1 MITTKNYSTFKL
13 RVFVIAWCVVPNLP
27 STRTRSFKSFGVSAR
42 FYCKFEKILKTGN
55 FEMIHDPDNEV
66 ANKSKSL
73 LDSFGL
79 TQSVDEPALE
89 FRHTLNL
96 IVSHG
101 LSQGTSGHLL
111 CVLDCADPPLADVGA
126 LLPG

>member
-1 MITTKNYSTFKL
+1 M
-13 RVFVIAWCVVPNLP
+13 
-27 STRTRSFKSFGVSAR
+27 
-42 FYCKFEKILKTGN
+42 TGN

-66 ANKSKSL
+66 ANTFRSL

-79 TQSVDEPALE
+79 TQSVDEPTLE

-101 LSQGTSGHLL
+101 LSQGTSGHPIFLFWIVLFPSWQMLELYFLDSLL
-111 CVLDCADPPLADVGA
+111 QATRTLS
-126 LLPG
+126 

>member
-1 MITTKNYSTFKL
+1 MIYDS
-13 RVFVIAWCVVPNLP
+13 
-27 STRTRSFKSFGVSAR
+27 
-42 FYCKFEKILKTGN
+42 Y
-55 FEMIHDPDNEV
+55 NEV

-79 TQSVDEPALE
+79 TQPVGEPKLE
-89 FRHTLNL
+89 FRHTLNI

-101 LSQGTSGHLL
+101 LSQGTSGYLL
-111 CVLDCADPPLADVGA
+111 CVLDCAIPQLADVGA

>member
-1 MITTKNYSTFKL
+1 M
-13 RVFVIAWCVVPNLP
+13 
-27 STRTRSFKSFGVSAR
+27 SFKSFGVSAQ
-42 FYCKFEKILKTGN
+42 FYSKIYKLFKTGN
-55 FEMIHDPDNEV
+55 YEMIHDPDNEV
-66 ANKSKSL
+66 ANKFRSL

-79 TQSVDEPALE
+79 TQSVDEPTLE

-111 CVLDCADPPLADVGA
+111 FVLECAVPQPADVGA

>member
-1 MITTKNYSTFKL
+1 M
-13 RVFVIAWCVVPNLP
+13 PNFP
-27 STRTRSFKSFGVSAR
+27 SSQTRSFKSVSAR
-42 FYCKFEKILKTGN
+42 FYSKFYKLLQTGN

-66 ANKSKSL
+66 ANKFRSL

-79 TQSVDEPALE
+79 TRPVDEPTLE

-101 LSQGTSGHLL
+101 LSQGTSEHLL
-111 CVLDCADPPLADVGA
+111 CVLDCAVPQLADVGA
-126 LLPG
+126 LRPG